1 MRGAGSSTDEDRRR
15 IEFRAGL
22 AIAASAALMAV
33 VPVAQLVVADER
45 ASWQLTAAAA
55 LAFLIAA
62 VSTLGLTGWWI
73 DSLRTWWGP
82 HMWPHRRRSVA
93 SWLIPVV
100 NLVAPPIE
108 AGLLFRSA
116 GRPERWSRWWTGLW
130 LVAVLC
136 SVVRPLG

>member
-1 MRGAGSSTDEDRRR
+1 MPEGRLILHGPVRTLLPMRGAGSSTDEDRRR

-22 AIAASAALMAV
+22 AIAASATLMAV

-73 DSLRTWWGP
+73 DSLRTW
-82 HMWPHRRRSVA
+82 
-93 SWLIPVV
+93 
-100 NLVAPPIE
+100 
-108 AGLLFRSA
+108 
-116 GRPERWSRWWTGLW
+116 
-130 LVAVLC
+130 
-136 SVVRPLG
+136 